1 MKLRILT
8 SAATLVFAIVTGWPV
23 ATLLGQAPA
32 GYVAPR
38 TPWGDPDIQGLFT
51 TDDELGVP
59 FERDKAM
66 GLRETLTDAEYQ
78 GREAQ
83 AARQAAADAEEFVAP
98 ASVQGRGG
106 RGGNP
111 EGGGGV
117 GPPGHWLERAPRP
130 SRRTSIVIDPPDGR
144 IPFLNEEARKRSTVA
159 VNARTSGQKPYD
171 GPEALDLYDRCIT
184 RGLPHVIFPT
194 IYNNTSQIVQ
204 GPGYVAIRYEMIHDA
219 RIIPINGGPHLP
231 SAMQQYFGDSR
242 GRWEGDTLVVDVAN
256 FPANVVNYRGAGP
269 GLRLTERFRRISA
282 DTVRYEVT
290 VSDST
295 TFSRPWTA
303 ALHLRHSNQ
312 PDVFEYACHEGNYAM
327 RNILSGARAV
337 ERQTPK

>member
-1 MKLRILT
+1 MTLRM
-8 SAATLVFAIVTGWPV
+8 LVSTGVVACLSVTAVGQSGFSV
-23 ATLLGQAPA
+23 A
-32 GYVAPR
+32 R

-59 FERDKAM
+59 FERAATM
-66 GLRETLTDAEYQ
+66 GTGETLTDAEFTD
-78 GREAQ
+78 RESQ
-83 AARQAAADAEEFVAP
+83 AARQAAADAEEFIAP
-98 ASVQGRGG
+98 RAVTGG

-130 SRRTSIVIDPPDGR
+130 SRRTSIVIDPSDGR
-144 IPFLNEEARKRSTVA
+144 IPYLNDEARKRAAVA

-171 GPEALDLYDRCIT
+171 GPEALDHYDRCIT

-219 RIIPINGGPHLP
+219 RVIPINGGPHLP
-231 SAMQQYFGDSR
+231 STMRQYFGDSR
-242 GRWEGDTLVVDVAN
+242 GHWEGDTLVVDVTN
-256 FPANVVNYRGAGP
+256 FPSNMINYRGAGP
-269 GLRLTERFRRISA
+269 ALRLTERFRRISA

-290 VSDST
+290 TTDPT
-295 TFSRPWTA
+295 TFLRPWTA
-303 ALHLRHSNQ
+303 ALHLRQSNQ

-327 RNILSGARAV
+327 RNILSGARAADKQSGS
-337 ERQTPK
+337 R